1 MKRFIL
7 EKSDD
12 EFYTSHSGLALI
24 GLGVNRHT
32 SLNSKIKRAI
42 PDTKD
47 IANTD
52 VIRSYLGLLALGKSD
67 YEAVTDMRNDKYF
80 KQALGVKQV
89 PSAETLR
96 QRFDETAEAFAPII
110 SASYTEFIRQ
120 GQRTHHPF
128 SHGAC
133 CR

>member
-12 EFYTSHSGLALI
+12 EFYASHSGLALI
-24 GLGVNRHT
+24 GLEFNRHT
-32 SLNSKIKRAI
+32 SLNSKIKRTI

-67 YEAVTDMRNDKYF
+67 YKAVTDMRNDQYF
-80 KQALGVKQV
+80 K
-89 PSAETLR
+89 
-96 QRFDETAEAFAPII
+96 
-110 SASYTEFIRQ
+110 
-120 GQRTHHPF
+120 
-128 SHGAC
+128 
-133 CR
+133 